1 MSSPVGGGQ
10 LQPHTKY
17 HLPLI
22 DTAPSDDSDKGRD
35 PLSLSP
41 SSSEEKLSDVE
52 KLQEKVENHVLLEKK
67 LEDLIDKDGKETI
80 PIQKI
85 SLPEVDPQTLRRI
98 DELKNIQDSF
108 KNPKKGFASTIND
121 GCIIS

>member
-1 MSSPVGGGQ
+1 MSSPVGGGS
-10 LQPHTKY
+10 LQPHGKY

-41 SSSEEKLSDVE
+41 SSSEENLPDVE
-52 KLQEKVENHVLLEKK
+52 KLQEKVENDALLEKK
-67 LEDLIDKDGKETI
+67 LQDIIDKDGKEKI

-85 SLPEVDPQTLRRI
+85 SLPEVDPQTLTRI

-108 KNPKKGFASTIND
+108 KNPKKGFTPTIGN
-121 GCIIS
+121 GCVIS